1 MVDYLGLH
9 GWEGVGSFFTS
20 DNNKKWTAEERKNKI
35 TKHIIF
41 EQLQRTIRMFD
52 WDIRC
57 NGKTSTKITRRSLEL
72 LVQSNGLGGVV
83 KVKDELYCLYG
94 TLGGEPNWNYMPSKF
109 IFANAF
115 LNESRE
121 CDIYGIEK
129 DRDVVIIP
137 NDSLYRG
144 MIPTIKFHAEQLT
157 ETYLTKRAV
166 LIWLRANR
174 LLTAPTSDAM
184 DDLKDYLQDLELGK
198 LASIYDKNFLKDI
211 KDLGGDNSV
220 RGVVTQILECLQYEK
235 AALFNDCGLQM
246 NYNMKR
252 ESITSSEAQLGEGA
266 LLPKPD
272 DMMDM
277 RKMAVKDIKDVFD
290 ETWTVE
296 FSSAWKDLHQSI
308 NLEIQ
313 LEQAEVHSS
322 EHPEANVDE
331 QPEVQSN
338 EQTETDGDEQSEG
351 DVDEQ
356 SEVQSNEQTETDG
369 DEQSEG
375 DVDEQSEADGDEQSE
390 TDKNEE
396 GDKR

>member
-322 EHPEANVDE
+322 EQPEADVDE

-338 EQTETDGDEQSEG
+338 EQSETND
-351 DVDEQ
+351 
-356 SEVQSNEQTETDG
+356 
-369 DEQSEG
+369 
-375 DVDEQSEADGDEQSE
+375 DEQSEADADEQSE
-390 TDKNEE
+390 VDVDEQPETDKDEE
-396 GDKR
+396 GDKK

>member
-1 MVDYLGLH
+1 MVEYLGLH
-9 GWEGVGSFFTS
+9 GWESVGTFFTP

-322 EHPEANVDE
+322 EQPEADVDE

-338 EQTETDGDEQSEG
+338 EQTEADGDEQSEG

-356 SEVQSNEQTETDG
+356 P
-369 DEQSEG
+369 
-375 DVDEQSEADGDEQSE
+375 E
-390 TDKNEE
+390 TDKGEE
-396 GDKR
+396 GDKK

>member
-1 MVDYLGLH
+1 MVEYLGLH
-9 GWEGVGSFFTS
+9 GWEGIGSFFTS

-322 EHPEANVDE
+322 EQPEADIDE

-338 EQTETDGDEQSEG
+338 EQTETDGNEQSETEA
-351 DVDEQ
+351 DEQ
-356 SEVQSNEQTETDG
+356 LEVQSNEQTETDG
-369 DEQSEG
+369 NEQSEA
-375 DVDEQSEADGDEQSE
+375 DADEQSEAGGDEQPE
-390 TDKNEE
+390 TDKDEE
-396 GDKR
+396 GDKK

>member
-9 GWEGVGSFFTS
+9 GWESVGSFFTS

-313 LEQAEVHSS
+313 LEQAKVHSG
-322 EHPEANVDE
+322 EQPEADIDE

-338 EQTETDGDEQSEG
+338 EQSEA
-351 DVDEQ
+351 DADEQ
-356 SEVQSNEQTETDG
+356 SEVQSNEQTETDA
-369 DEQSEG
+369 
-375 DVDEQSEADGDEQSE
+375 DEQSEAGVDEQSE
-390 TDKNEE
+390 TDKDEE
-396 GDKR
+396 GDKK

>member
-1 MVDYLGLH
+1 MVEYLGLH
-9 GWEGVGSFFTS
+9 GWEGVGNFFTP

-41 EQLQRTIRMFD
+41 EQLQRTIQMFE

-83 KVKDELYCLYG
+83 KVNDELYCLYG

-121 CDIYGIEK
+121 CDIYGIDK
-129 DRDVVIIP
+129 DKDVVIIP

-174 LLTAPTSDAM
+174 ILTAPTSDAM
-184 DDLKDYLQDLELGK
+184 DDLNDYMQDLELGK

-211 KDLGGDNSV
+211 KDLGGDSSV

-277 RKMAVKDIKDVFD
+277 RKMAVKEIKDVFD
-290 ETWTVE
+290 ETWSVE

-313 LEQAEVHSS
+313 LEQAEVQSS
-322 EHPEANVDE
+322 GQSENEPDETEA
-331 QPEVQSN
+331 EV
-338 EQTETDGDEQSEG
+338 DEQSENEPDG
-351 DVDEQ
+351 AEAEVDEQ
-356 SEVQSNEQTETDG
+356 SEVQSSEQSENEPDEQIEDKS
-369 DEQSEG
+369 DEQSEK
-375 DVDEQSEADGDEQSE
+375 
-390 TDKNEE
+390 DKT
-396 GDKR
+396 

>member
-9 GWEGVGSFFTS
+9 GWESVGSFFTP

-277 RKMAVKDIKDVFD
+277 RKMAVQDIKDVFD

-322 EHPEANVDE
+322 EQPEADVDE
-331 QPEVQSN
+331 QSEVQSN
-338 EQTETDGDEQSEG
+338 EQSEA
-351 DVDEQ
+351 DADEQ
-356 SEVQSNEQTETDG
+356 SEVQSNEQTETDA
-369 DEQSEG
+369 DEQLEA
-375 DVDEQSEADGDEQSE
+375 DADEQSEAGVDEQSE
-390 TDKNEE
+390 TDKDEE
-396 GDKR
+396 GDKK

>member
-9 GWEGVGSFFTS
+9 GWESVGSFFTS

-277 RKMAVKDIKDVFD
+277 RKMAVKEIKDVFD

-313 LEQAEVHSS
+313 LEQSEVHSS
-322 EHPEANVDE
+322 EHPEADADE

-338 EQTETDGDEQSEG
+338 EQTETDGDEQPEA
-351 DVDEQ
+351 DA
-356 SEVQSNEQTETDG
+356 
-369 DEQSEG
+369 
-375 DVDEQSEADGDEQSE
+375 DEQSEAGVDEQSE
-390 TDKNEE
+390 TDKDEE
-396 GDKR
+396 GDKK

>member
-1 MVDYLGLH
+1 MVDYLGLY
-9 GWEGVGSFFTS
+9 GWGSAGSFFTP

-41 EQLQRTIRMFD
+41 EQLQRTMQMFD

-83 KVKDELYCLYG
+83 KVNDELYCLYG

-121 CDIYGIEK
+121 CDIYGIDK
-129 DRDVVIIP
+129 DKDVVIIP

-174 LLTAPTSDAM
+174 ILTAPTSDAM
-184 DDLKDYLQDLELGK
+184 DDLNDYMQDLELGK

-211 KDLGGDNSV
+211 KDLGGDSSV

-277 RKMAVKDIKDVFD
+277 RKMAVKEIKDVFD

-322 EHPEANVDE
+322 EQPEADIDE

-338 EQTETDGDEQSEG
+338 EQSEA
-351 DVDEQ
+351 DADEQ
-356 SEVQSNEQTETDG
+356 SEVQSNEQTETDA
-369 DEQSEG
+369 DEQLEA
-375 DVDEQSEADGDEQSE
+375 DADEQSEAGVDEQSE
-390 TDKNEE
+390 TDKDKE
-396 GDKR
+396 GDKK

>member
-1 MVDYLGLH
+1 MVEYLGLH

-235 AALFNDCGLQM
+235 AAMFNDCGLQM

-322 EHPEANVDE
+322 EQPEADVDE

-338 EQTETDGDEQSEG
+338 EQTEAEVDEQSEV
-351 DVDEQ
+351 DTDEQ

-375 DVDEQSEADGDEQSE
+375 NVDEQSEAGADEQPKS
-390 TDKNEE
+390 DKEE
-396 GDKR
+396 EEDKK

>member
-1 MVDYLGLH
+1 MVEYLGLR
-9 GWEGVGSFFTS
+9 GWESVGTFFTP

-322 EHPEANVDE
+322 EQPEADIDE

-338 EQTETDGDEQSEG
+338 EQTETDGDEQSEA
-351 DVDEQ
+351 DADEQ
-356 SEVQSNEQTETDG
+356 SEVQSNEQTET
-369 DEQSEG
+369 E
-375 DVDEQSEADGDEQSE
+375 VDEQSEVNTDEQPKS
-390 TDKNEE
+390 DKEKEE
-396 GDKR
+396 DKK

>member
-1 MVDYLGLH
+1 MVEYLGLH

-322 EHPEANVDE
+322 E

-338 EQTETDGDEQSEG
+338 EQAETDGDEQSEA
-351 DVDEQ
+351 DADEQ

-369 DEQSEG
+369 DEQTEA
-375 DVDEQSEADGDEQSE
+375 DADERSEAGGDEQSE
-390 TDKNEE
+390 TDKDEE
-396 GDKR
+396 GDRK

>member
-1 MVDYLGLH
+1 MVEYLGLH

-211 KDLGGDNSV
+211 KDLGGDSSV

-322 EHPEANVDE
+322 EQPEADIDE

-338 EQTETDGDEQSEG
+338 EQSEA
-351 DVDEQ
+351 DADEQ
-356 SEVQSNEQTETDG
+356 SEVQSNEQTETDA
-369 DEQSEG
+369 DEQLEA
-375 DVDEQSEADGDEQSE
+375 DADEQSEAGVDEQSE
-390 TDKNEE
+390 TDKDEE
-396 GDKR
+396 GDKK

>member
-9 GWEGVGSFFTS
+9 GWESVGSFFTS

-277 RKMAVKDIKDVFD
+277 RKMAVKEIKDVFD

-313 LEQAEVHSS
+313 LEQSEVHSS
-322 EHPEANVDE
+322 EHPEADADE

-338 EQTETDGDEQSEG
+338 EQTETDGDEQPEA
-351 DVDEQ
+351 DADEQ
-356 SEVQSNEQTETDG
+356 PEVQSNEQTETDG
-369 DEQSEG
+369 DEQPEA
-375 DVDEQSEADGDEQSE
+375 DADEQSEAGVDEQSE
-390 TDKNEE
+390 TDKDEE
-396 GDKR
+396 GDKK

>member
-322 EHPEANVDE
+322 EQPEADVDE

-338 EQTETDGDEQSEG
+338 EQTEPDGDEQSEADTDG
-351 DVDEQ
+351 Q
-356 SEVQSNEQTETDG
+356 SEVQSNEQTETND
-369 DEQSEG
+369 
-375 DVDEQSEADGDEQSE
+375 DEQSEADADEQSE
-390 TDKNEE
+390 VDVDEQPETDKDEE
-396 GDKR
+396 GDKK

>member
-1 MVDYLGLH
+1 MVEYLGLH
-9 GWEGVGSFFTS
+9 GWEGIGSFFTS

-220 RGVVTQILECLQYEK
+220 RDVVTQILECLQYEK

-322 EHPEANVDE
+322 EQPEADIDE

-338 EQTETDGDEQSEG
+338 EQTETDGNEQSETEA
-351 DVDEQ
+351 DEQ
-356 SEVQSNEQTETDG
+356 LEVQSNEQTETDG
-369 DEQSEG
+369 NEQSEA
-375 DVDEQSEADGDEQSE
+375 DADEQSEAGGDEQPE
-390 TDKNEE
+390 TDKDEE
-396 GDKR
+396 GDKK

>member
-9 GWEGVGSFFTS
+9 GWESVGSFFTS

-322 EHPEANVDE
+322 EQPEADVDE

-338 EQTETDGDEQSEG
+338 EQTEAEVDEQSEV
-351 DVDEQ
+351 DTDEQ
-356 SEVQSNEQTETDG
+356 SEVQSNEQTEA
-369 DEQSEG
+369 E
-375 DVDEQSEADGDEQSE
+375 VDEQSEVDTDVQPK
-390 TDKNEE
+390 TDKDGEE
-396 GDKR
+396 DKR

>member
-277 RKMAVKDIKDVFD
+277 RKMAVKEIKDVFD

-313 LEQAEVHSS
+313 LEQSEVHSS
-322 EHPEANVDE
+322 EQPEADADE

-338 EQTETDGDEQSEG
+338 EQTETDGDEQPEA
-351 DVDEQ
+351 DADEQ
-356 SEVQSNEQTETDG
+356 PEVQSNEQTETDG
-369 DEQSEG
+369 DEQPEA
-375 DVDEQSEADGDEQSE
+375 DADEQSEAGVDEQSE
-390 TDKNEE
+390 TDKDEE
-396 GDKR
+396 GDKK